1 MFSDLSSR
9 LGSGLSLL
17 KGRGRLTSEDIEEFL
32 TQTRD
37 SLLEADVALSVVDDF
52 IAGLGETARQIAAS
66 DSLNPA
72 QGVLEAT
79 QAQLIKTLGTQ
90 TRSLQFAKSGPT
102 VVMLLGLQ
110 GSGKTTLAAKL
121 ALHLQERGHTP
132 LLVAADLQRPNAV
145 DQLQTLA
152 SQAGVAVFAPEP
164 GNGVGDAVEV
174 ARAGLAQAKAQ
185 VRDVVIIDTAGR
197 LALDDQL
204 IRQAAE
210 IKAVVNPTETL
221 LVVDSMIGQDA
232 AVIGRSFKEQV
243 GFDGLVLTKLD
254 GDSRGGAAL
263 SLVGVCDRPILFA
276 SVGEKLADLEVFY
289 PDRMAGRILQ
299 LGDMATLAEQAA
311 KVINAE
317 SADEQAAKLATGDFT
332 LQDFLDQLVSIKK
345 MGSLSSL
352 VGMLPGAAK
361 AKLDASAIDEKELKR
376 TEAIIRSMTPAE
388 RADPRLLD
396 GARRARIA
404 QGAGVSVSEINAL
417 VKRFDQAKLM
427 INQAQPANRGRAT
440 VQKHKSGKGKTGS
453 KGRSGNPAKRAAQE
467 RERAGLG

>member
-1 MFSDLSSR
+1 MFSDLSGK

-32 TQTRD
+32 AQTRR
-37 SLLEADVALSVVDDF
+37 SLLEADVALSVVESFITQLGDKARD
-52 IAGLGETARQIAAS
+52 IAGS

-72 QGVLEAT
+72 QAVLEAT
-79 QAQLIKTLGTQ
+79 QTQLIQALGSQART
-90 TRSLQFAKSGPT
+90 LQFAKSAPT

-121 ALHLQERGHTP
+121 ALHLQENGHTP

-145 DQLQTLA
+145 EQLQTLA
-152 SQAGVAVFAPEP
+152 QQAGVSVFAPEP
-164 GNGVGDAVEV
+164 GNGVGDPVAVAKSGLE
-174 ARAGLAQAKAQ
+174 RAKQQLH
-185 VRDVVIIDTAGR
+185 DVMIVDTAGR
-197 LALDDQL
+197 LALDDDL
-204 IRQAAE
+204 IDQASR
-210 IKAVVNPTETL
+210 IKRAVDPDETL

-232 AVIGRSFKEQV
+232 AVIGRNFQDKV

-254 GDSRGGAAL
+254 GDTRGGAAL
-263 SLVGVCDRPILFA
+263 SLIGICESPILFA
-276 SVGEKLADLEVFY
+276 SVGEKLTDLEVFY

-299 LGDMATLAEQAA
+299 LGDLATLTEQAA
-311 KVINAE
+311 KVIDAK

-352 VGMLPGAAK
+352 VGMLPGSAK
-361 AKLDASAIDEKELKR
+361 AKLDPSAIDEKELKR

-388 RADPRLLD
+388 RAEPRLLD

-404 QGAGVSVSEINAL
+404 QGAGVNVSEINAL
-417 VKRFDQAKLM
+417 IKRFEQAKVLM
-427 INQAQPANRGRAT
+427 NQAQPGIKGRAT
-440 VQKHKSGKGKTGS
+440 HKSKTSKSKPGS
-453 KGRSGNPAKRAAQE
+453 KGRSGNPAKRAAQD
-467 RERAGLG
+467 RQRAEQP